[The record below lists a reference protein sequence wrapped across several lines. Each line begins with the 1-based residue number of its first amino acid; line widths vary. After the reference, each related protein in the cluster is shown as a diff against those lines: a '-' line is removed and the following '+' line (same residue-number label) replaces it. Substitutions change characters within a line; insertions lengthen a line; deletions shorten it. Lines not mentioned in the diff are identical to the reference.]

1 MIYKQELTTKNITP
15 WKNTKQFIALH
26 HTATNHWSI
35 KWVLNTLTI
44 WKVSCHYVVD
54 ELWNIYKIW
63 SDDNILWHLGIS
75 SWGNLKDMNKYAIWI
90 EIVWWLNN
98 PFTDEQRKAV
108 KELVLDLMNKYNI
121 PKENVLRHKDF
132 SPWRKTDVAD
142 SFWNN
147 EFKTYQDYQNNL
159 ISKNKLM
166 EDIRESA
173 KDFLKRDYTKE
184 EKMKDFITKEDL
196 CTILERILVKNSLK

>member
-1 MIYKQELTTKNITP
+1 
-15 WKNTKQFIALH
+15 
-26 HTATNHWSI
+26 
-35 KWVLNTLTI
+35 
-44 WKVSCHYVVD
+44 
-54 ELWNIYKIW
+54 
-63 SDDNILWHLGIS
+63 
-75 SWGNLKDMNKYAIWI
+75 
-90 EIVWWLNN
+90 
-98 PFTDEQRKAV
+98 
-108 KELVLDLMNKYNI
+108 
-121 PKENVLRHKDF
+121 
-132 SPWRKTDVAD
+132 VAD